1 MCVEIH
7 ADPTVSAFP
16 EMLLVLVLVVLH
28 VAKEAAAAAVYVTHY
43 IETTWAD
50 GMKPPLLVLPA
61 NFKLQKVRAHVFL
74 IFQLLANKAG
84 HRC

>member
-1 MCVEIH
+1 MCVETH
-7 ADPTVSAFP
+7 ADPTVSAFL
-16 EMLLVLVLVVLH
+16 EMLLALVLVVLH

-50 GMKPPLLVLPA
+50 GMRSPLLVLPA

-74 IFQLLANKAG
+74 ISQLVASQQS
-84 HRC
+84 RT